1 LSGAGYTPMENFYE
15 YSNEL
20 SNSIKAGQVLDEL
33 LRKTVLHS
41 LLSEFIRLT
50 YAAL

>member
-1 LSGAGYTPMENFYE
+1 MENFSE
-15 YSNEL
+15 YCNEL
-20 SNSIKAGQVLDEL
+20 SNSIKAGQVLDKLRDSQL

-50 YAAL
+50 YATL

>member
-1 LSGAGYTPMENFYE
+1 MESFSE

-20 SNSIKAGQVLDEL
+20 SNSIKAEQVFDELRDIQL

-41 LLSEFIRLT
+41 LLSEFIRLI

>member
-1 LSGAGYTPMENFYE
+1 MENFSE

-20 SNSIKAGQVLDEL
+20 SNSIKAGQVLDKLRDIQL

-41 LLSEFIRLT
+41 LSEFIRLT

>member
-1 LSGAGYTPMENFYE
+1 MENFSE

-33 LRKTVLHS
+33 RDSQLLRKTVLRI
-41 LLSEFIRLT
+41 LLSEFIRLA

>member
-1 LSGAGYTPMENFYE
+1 MENFSE

-20 SNSIKAGQVLDEL
+20 SNSIKAGKIVDELRDSQL

-41 LLSEFIRLT
+41 LLSEFITVT

>member
-1 LSGAGYTPMENFYE
+1 MESFSE
-15 YSNEL
+15 YRNEL
-20 SNSIKAGQVLDEL
+20 SNSIKVGQVLDELRDSQL

-50 YAAL
+50 HAAL